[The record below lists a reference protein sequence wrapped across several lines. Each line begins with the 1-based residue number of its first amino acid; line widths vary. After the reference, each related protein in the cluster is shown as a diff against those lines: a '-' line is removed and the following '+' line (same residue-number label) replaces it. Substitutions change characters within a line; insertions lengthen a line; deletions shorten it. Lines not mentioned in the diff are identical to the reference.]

1 MSAAPDPLSPALER
15 VLGNFGGVFRRV
27 AWRYRFSGADV
38 DELLQEV
45 RIRLWRA
52 HGSQERADEQIA
64 GIPASYLHR
73 TALSAAIDLLRRRR
87 ARRYDRMISLED
99 DDPHGMP
106 EVAGPD
112 QDFAESELAEQVERE
127 IETIPPSRRPAVRMH
142 LLGHSREEITRVM
155 GWTQAK
161 TRNLIY
167 RGLADLRERLEAQG
181 IRWTS
186 QN

>member
-1 MSAAPDPLSPALER
+1 MTAAPDLSPALER
-15 VLGNFGGVFRRV
+15 TLGNFTGVVRRV
-27 AWRYRFSGADV
+27 AWRYHLSGSDV

-52 HGSQERADEQIA
+52 HGDQEGA
-64 GIPASYLHR
+64 GETITSIPASYLHR

-87 ARRYDRMISLED
+87 ARRSDRMVTIED
-99 DDPHGMP
+99 DDQRGMP
-106 EVAGPD
+106 EVPGPD
-112 QDFAESELAEQVERE
+112 QDFAESELAEQVERA
-127 IETIPPSRRPAVRMH
+127 IETIHPSRRPAVRMH
-142 LLGHSREEITRVM
+142 LLGHSREEIARVM

-161 TRNLIY
+161 ARNLIY

-186 QN
+186 QT